1 MQDEKKRRREPDAND
16 ASEKAMKWADEFD
29 QLGEDDQ
36 YTYLEELAPRMTKMH
51 LQFLQGILGFEEED
65 EEEEEDFEEEDDDDD
80 EEDDDEEEDGEGEEQ
95 GEGGDE
101 TQGD

>member
-1 MQDEKKRRREPDAND
+1 MTFISTPSQRAPHVGACVKDNKTSRCKTKKRRREPDAND

-51 LQFLQGILGFEEED
+51 LQFLQGILGI
-65 EEEEEDFEEEDDDDD
+65 
-80 EEDDDEEEDGEGEEQ
+80 
-95 GEGGDE
+95 
-101 TQGD
+101 

>member
-16 ASEKAMKWADEFD
+16 AIEKAMKWADEFD

-51 LQFLQGILGFEEED
+51 LQFLQGILGFEEE
-65 EEEEEDFEEEDDDDD
+65 EEEEEDFEEEDDYD
-80 EEDDDEEEDGEGEEQ
+80 EEDDDDDEEDGEGEEQ

>member
-16 ASEKAMKWADEFD
+16 AIEKAMKWADEFD

-51 LQFLQGILGFEEED
+51 LQFLQGILGFEEE
-65 EEEEEDFEEEDDDDD
+65 EEEEEDFEEEDDYD
-80 EEDDDEEEDGEGEEQ
+80 EEDDDDEEEDGEGEEQ